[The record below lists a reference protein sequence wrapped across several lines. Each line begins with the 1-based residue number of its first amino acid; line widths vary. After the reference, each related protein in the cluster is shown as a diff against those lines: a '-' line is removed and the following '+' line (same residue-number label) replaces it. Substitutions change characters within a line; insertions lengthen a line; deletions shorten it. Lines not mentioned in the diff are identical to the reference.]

1 VCVQKYFSICKYFSD
16 RGEKSLDSFCLPC
29 YIVYID
35 NIVNNL
41 KGENIMA
48 NYIYIRVSSKD
59 QNPARQLEDAKELN
73 VPEENIYID
82 KQSGKDFE
90 RPAYQEL
97 LKSLHEG
104 DVLYLHSID
113 RLGRN
118 YEMIIDEW
126 RKITKDIKADII
138 VLDMPL
144 LDTTAKNNDLTGK
157 LIADIVLQLLSY
169 VAQKERESIRQRQ
182 AEGIA
187 IAKAEGRFTK
197 KQIDKDKF
205 RQLKADVDKGLL
217 SATTAM
223 AELGISRRTWYKKV
237 KELEENI

>member
-1 VCVQKYFSICKYFSD
+1 
-16 RGEKSLDSFCLPC
+16 
-29 YIVYID
+29 
-35 NIVNNL
+35 
-41 KGENIMA
+41 MA

-73 VPEENIYID
+73 VPEKNIYID

-237 KELEENI
+237 KELEDNI